1 MNKVVVEK
9 EVVVPTAREVVVPV
23 ERESTASSAIWA
35 VALIIIVGV
44 IVGALY
50 YSGALRR
57 LTTPQQPS
65 KVNIE
70 VQAPPAGQPPPQ
82 QQPPA
87 NR

>member
-1 MNKVVVEK
+1 MDKFVVEK
-9 EVVVPTAREVVVPV
+9 EVAVPV
-23 ERESTASSAIWA
+23 DGGGGGTASSAIWA
-35 VALIIIVGV
+35 IAFLLIVGM

-57 LTTPQQPS
+57 LTSPQPQ

-70 VQAPPAGQPPPQ
+70 VSAPPA
-82 QQPPA
+82 PA